1 MLAKLTVKNQLT
13 LPKAVTNAIGPVE
26 YFDVEARDGQIILT
40 PMRMQRSDAVRTKL
54 AALNIQESDI
64 AAAVTWARKSGG
76 RSKQSA
82 K

>member
-13 LPKAVTNAIGPVE
+13 LPKAITNAVGPAE
-26 YFDVEARDGQIILT
+26 YFDVVARDGQIVLT

-64 AAAVTWARKSGG
+64 ATAVTWARKTVGQ
-76 RSKQSA
+76 SK
-82 K
+82 KPGK

>member
-64 AAAVTWARKSGG
+64 AAAVTWARKSAGQ
-76 RSKQSA
+76 SKKSG